1 MSTTPFGP
9 NPRGRNLI
17 PAALKPPPP
26 RFTAAGRTLSRRGH
40 GKPLAR
46 HYAQPR
52 APKNCMS
59 HPSASNPRAK
69 PQSPPRSETLLPPR
83 LQESTAW
90 LARETLGAAHAAP
103 RPPLHRGHAKTAT
116 IRRGRGR
123 GRGREGGREISIGR
137 QTDSE
142 RARARGRDGSE
153 RTRARKRELSF
164 SPSSFLASIGALI
177 LAISLPPFLF
187 LSAGF
192 SPFFFLSCSSQG
204 GGGETLLL

>member
-83 LQESTAW
+83 LQ
-90 LARETLGAAHAAP
+90 G
-103 RPPLHRGHAKTAT
+103 HRGHAKAAT
-116 IRRGRGR
+116 RRRGRGR